1 MLEDI
6 TQNDEIFSRITS
18 TSCESLNFALLIS
31 GGPGLL
37 ANNPIQRLYRE
48 LTVWLIPR
56 AYSEVIEKIYKKR
69 ES

>member
-18 TSCESLNFALLIS
+18 TSCERLNFALLIS

-37 ANNPIQRLYRE
+37 ANNPIQRFYRE